1 MSWQDII
8 KEDNISKIKLPFGK
22 GSKES
27 ANAKVMSIFQEEI
40 GKATTMADLVKAMEQ
55 FANQPSAQDIWAEGG
70 ARNPLAGAIKNAKE
84 AESSQQQIL
93 EPQSRAQQILL
104 EIRANY
110 HDDDLDGGAKE
121 QALLLEHINSLSR
134 YFSRAFG
141 IRDKF
146 MEIVSSNPKEITTL
160 FDKTVQERKAEMN
173 QSKSTTEQPQMSM
186 GGNTSSGDMSDN
198 TSMGKMQGWQ
208 TVLKK
213 KPLVGG
219 QKQLDKDKDGD
230 IDGEDFEIMNKFSLF
245 GKKPEKPSLF
255 GKLNTE
261 EEDDVK

>member
-22 GSKES
+22 GANKR
-27 ANAKVMSIFQEEI
+27 ANAQVISIFQEEI
-40 GKATTMADLVKAMEQ
+40 GKATTVADLVKAMEQ
-55 FANQPSAQDIWAEGG
+55 FANQPSAQQIWDSSDAKNPLGG
-70 ARNPLAGAIKNAKE
+70 AL
-84 AESSQQQIL
+84 QY
-93 EPQSRAQQILL
+93 AQQAIDSAKLSSSSEL
-104 EIRANY
+104 RMISAGY
-110 HDDDLDGGAKE
+110 QDDRLDGGAKE
-121 QALLLEHINSLSR
+121 DALMMDYIEQISR
-134 YFSRAFG
+134 LFSHVFG

-173 QSKSTTEQPQMSM
+173 QSKPTTTEQPQTSMS
-186 GGNTSSGDMSDN
+186 GNTTSGDMSDN

-213 KPLVGG
+213 KP
-219 QKQLDKDKDGD
+219 
-230 IDGEDFEIMNKFSLF
+230 EDFELMEKFSLF
-245 GKKPEKPSLF
+245 GKKPEKASLF

-261 EEDDVK
+261 EEEDDEE